1 MTRVGTF
8 SLAGKMDPTFTYG
21 GLTLVSNQAE
31 LKLEQSFMS
40 QQSEQSPGWGG
51 HFGLSN
57 WDDLLSV
64 DDYILVIPLTL

>member
-1 MTRVGTF
+1 MTHVGTF
-8 SLAGKMDPTFTYG
+8 ILAGKMDPTFTYG

-40 QQSEQSPGWGG
+40 QQGEQSPGWRG

-57 WDDLLSV
+57 WADLLSV
-64 DDYILVIPLTL
+64 NYYVLVIPLTL